1 MRVLLVHNYYRRGNP
16 GGEDFVFEQERELL
30 REAGHVVACYTRSN
44 DEISEERWSDR
55 IRVVSGMQR
64 SGRTLR
70 ELSALIADFRP
81 DVAHFHNT
89 FPLISLSAYLACRGG
104 GVPIVQTLHNYR
116 YSCAAATHFR
126 EGAPCEACSPLN
138 PSPAV
143 INRCYRSSFL
153 GSTAI
158 ALTMLRNDISGV
170 FRSSVARF
178 IVMTEFASRRL
189 ERFGIAAD
197 QIFIKPNFVD
207 FNAVVEQGR
216 QPFCLFAGRL
226 SDEKGLWILLDA
238 WRNLSDIPLKVV
250 GEGPLGPAL
259 KEFCRNEGL
268 SVEFLGMQSRSDV
281 GRLMQQARA
290 LIFPSLWFEC
300 MPLTVLEAWAAGAPV
315 IASDLGAMS
324 EMIKHGE
331 NGMLFRAGDSKDL
344 VEKVRSLANDPGLAE
359 SISKSAR
366 AGVQVRHSKALNL
379 SLLEDV
385 YRQAI
390 ARAVI

>member
-1 MRVLLVHNYYRRGNP
+1 
-16 GGEDFVFEQERELL
+16 
-30 REAGHVVACYTRSN
+30 
-44 DEISEERWSDR
+44 
-55 IRVVSGMQR
+55 
-64 SGRTLR
+64 
-70 ELSALIADFRP
+70 
-81 DVAHFHNT
+81 
-89 FPLISLSAYLACRGG
+89 
-104 GVPIVQTLHNYR
+104 
-116 YSCAAATHFR
+116 
-126 EGAPCEACSPLN
+126 
-138 PSPAV
+138 
-143 INRCYRSSFL
+143 
-153 GSTAI
+153 
-158 ALTMLRNDISGV
+158 MLRNDISGV

-178 IVMTEFASRRL
+178 IVMTEFSSRRL